1 MSSSR
6 DTPLVSQVS
15 VTMARSA
22 SSSLKQVRRELIFK
36 HRDLAFVLMM
46 VNSEKLSLL
55 IVFIVSS
62 AGETSGSPVK
72 FKMQGGLPV
81 LSLS

>member
-1 MSSSR
+1 MSSSS
-6 DTPLVSQVS
+6 DLPLVSQVS

-22 SSSLKQVRRELIFK
+22 SSSSKQVRSELIFK

-46 VNSEKLSLL
+46 VKSEKFSFLT
-55 IVFIVSS
+55 VFIVSS

-72 FKMQGGLPV
+72 FKMQEGLPV